1 MATRRLGLGTV
12 LSVDSDANASYETIT
27 LVVNAK
33 LPTRERDEIDDTTLE
48 DTLQTMSAGIEKH
61 SQYEFELK
69 LDQADTVHTA
79 LYTLFGSKT
88 AVNWKVVST
97 AGTNATWVFAGWV
110 QKYEILSVEYN
121 KHLHVRIVVN
131 RTGAITVS

>member
-12 LSVDSDANASYETIT
+12 LSVDSDANAAYETIS

-33 LPTRERDEIDDTTLE
+33 LPARERDEIDDTTLE

-61 SQYEFELK
+61 SQYEMELK

-79 LYTLFGSKT
+79 LYTLFGNKNK
-88 AVNWKVVST
+88 VNWKVVST
-97 AGTNATWVFAGWV
+97 AGTNATWIFEGFV

-131 RTGAITVS
+131 RTGSIAVT